1 MGCIA
6 RLGCLFVLVVA
17 GAAAYLTRDRWLDRI
32 PGRTAPVDT
41 TTRTAPTGPGT
52 VVRGGA
58 KSSTG
63 GATLPS
69 TATADPSGWT
79 PLTQAGAN
87 RTRDALQKL
96 NSPRGPA
103 LVTLAGSDVASYVFL
118 QIARQMPAGTDSFAA
133 RVDEDRIRLRARMKT
148 SELGGAVSG
157 VLGALLGDR
166 ERVEMGGT
174 LRVIGRGEAE
184 FRVLEV
190 RVKDVGLP
198 DALVSRL
205 VRSVV
210 RGPRP
215 AGLHENGLP
224 IAIPSYIGDVR
235 VSNGRIT
242 LYKNVQ

>member
-1 MGCIA
+1 MGCLA
-6 RLGCLFVLVVA
+6 RLGCLIVLLVA
-17 GAAAYLTRDRWLDRI
+17 GAAAYLMRDRWMDKL
-32 PGRTAPVDT
+32 PGRAAQVDT
-41 TTRTAPTGPGT
+41 TRVAPGPGDGS
-52 VVRGGA
+52 VAGRGG
-58 KSSTG
+58 STT
-63 GATLPS
+63 AAAPS
-69 TATADPSGWT
+69 ANGWT

-96 NSPRGPA
+96 SSPRGPVF
-103 LVTLAGSDVASYVFL
+103 VTLAGGDVASYVFI
-118 QIARQMPAGTDSFAA
+118 QIAKQMPASTDSFVA

-148 SELGGAVSG
+148 SELGGTVSG
-157 VLGALLGDR
+157 VLGALLGER

-174 LRVIGRGEAE
+174 LRVIGKGQAE

-198 DALVSRL
+198 DALVGRL
-205 VRSVV
+205 VRAVV

-215 AGLHENGLP
+215 PGLAENGLP

>member
-1 MGCIA
+1 MS
-6 RLGCLFVLVVA
+6 RPTSFS
-17 GAAAYLTRDRWLDRI
+17 RSR
-32 PGRTAPVDT
+32 GRC
-41 TTRTAPTGPGT
+41 RRAPTAS
-52 VVRGGA
+52 RRA
-58 KSSTG
+58 ST
-63 GATLPS
+63 
-69 TATADPSGWT
+69 
-79 PLTQAGAN
+79 
-87 RTRDALQKL
+87 R
-96 NSPRGPA
+96 
-103 LVTLAGSDVASYVFL
+103 
-118 QIARQMPAGTDSFAA
+118 IAF
-133 RVDEDRIRLRARMKT
+133 
-148 SELGGAVSG
+148 ELGGAVSG

>member
-1 MGCIA
+1 MSCLT
-6 RLGCLFVLVVA
+6 RLGCLIVLLVA
-17 GAAAYLTRDRWLDRI
+17 GAAAYLTRDRWLDRL
-32 PGRTAPVDT
+32 PGAEGGGGRTAVGGSADSGAATP
-41 TTRTAPTGPGT
+41 TA
-52 VVRGGA
+52 
-58 KSSTG
+58 
-63 GATLPS
+63 
-69 TATADPSGWT
+69 WM

-96 NSPRGPA
+96 ASPRGPA
-103 LVTLAGSDVASYVFL
+103 FVTLAGGDVASYVFL
-118 QIARQMPAGTDSFAA
+118 QIAKQMPASTDSFAA

-157 VLGALLGDR
+157 VLGALLGER

-174 LRVIGRGEAE
+174 LRVIGKGQAE
-184 FRVLEV
+184 FRVSEV

-205 VRSVV
+205 VRAVV

-215 AGLHENGLP
+215 PGLDENGLP